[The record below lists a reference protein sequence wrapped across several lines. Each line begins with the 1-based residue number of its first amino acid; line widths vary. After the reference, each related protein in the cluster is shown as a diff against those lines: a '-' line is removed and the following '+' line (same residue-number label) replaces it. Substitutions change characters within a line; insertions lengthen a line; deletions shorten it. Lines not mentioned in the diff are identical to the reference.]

1 MKKSTLA
8 LAVAVGVLA
17 QHAYADGQADAKGFL
32 EGATSTLGM
41 RNYYIN
47 TDNRDR
53 DAAKAGQSLNS
64 EWGQGFDLR
73 FNSGYTQGTVGFGL
87 DVIAL
92 TAIKLD
98 SGGGSNGAT
107 PTSAGGTVF
116 PTEATGGKNAKAVND
131 FSSLGLTGKVRVSQT
146 ELKIGTLL
154 PNNPVIKYND
164 GRLLPQTFTGGQ
176 ITSNEIKDLTLTL
189 GQVEKAKGR
198 NSSNDEDLSINGAN
212 ASSNYSQGT
221 TGRFSNKFQYAG
233 ADYKVT
239 KDLVASYYFGEL
251 KDFYSQNFL
260 GLVHNWAIGPG
271 VLKSDLRYYRS
282 RDNGANGNT
291 SGYFTT
297 GYYPDNST
305 LATQGKGKVDNNLYS
320 YLALYSVAGH
330 TFGAGYQ
337 YSNGESDF
345 PWLNQGDGSSNSTI
359 TDMQIQKFAHAGER
373 TWQARYAYDF
383 AQVGMPGLTAGV
395 IYLRGNNVDTAAKE
409 YTAQAAPALG
419 TGRSEWERDITVA
432 YVVPEGTFK
441 NVGVA
446 WKNAMWRNDIVGQRE
461 QDENRLIVSYT
472 IPLL

>member
-1 MKKSTLA
+1 MNKCTLA
-8 LAVAVGVLA
+8 LAVAVGVLS
-17 QHAYADGQADAKGFL
+17 QQAYADGQADAKGFI
-32 EGATSTLGM
+32 EGATSTLGL
-41 RNYYIN
+41 RNFYIN
-47 TDNRDR
+47 TDNRSNKP
-53 DAAKAGQSLNS
+53 AQSLAS

-92 TAIKLD
+92 EGVRLD
-98 SGGGSNGAT
+98 TGGGSNGAT
-107 PTSAGGTVF
+107 KTNYSSTVF
-116 PTEATGGKNAKAVND
+116 PSEATGGNNAKSVND
-131 FSSLGLTGKVRVSQT
+131 FGSVGLTGKVRVSQT

-198 NSSNDEDLSINGAN
+198 NSTNDEDLSIAGAN
-212 ASSNYSQGT
+212 SSSDFSKGK
-221 TGRFSNKFQYAG
+221 FSNKFLYGG
-233 ADYKVT
+233 ADYKIT
-239 KDLVASYYFGEL
+239 KDLVASYYYGEL

-271 VLKSDLRYYRS
+271 TLKSDLRYYRS
-282 RDNGANGNT
+282 RDNGANGNNSAYYT
-291 SGYFTT
+291 SGY
-297 GYYPDNST
+297 YPNTASP
-305 LATQGKGKVDNNLYS
+305 AKGKVDNDLYS

-330 TFGAGYQ
+330 TFGGGYQ
-337 YSNGESDF
+337 YTKGDSDF

-359 TDMQIQKFAHAGER
+359 TDMQIQKFARAGER

-383 AQVGMPGLTAGV
+383 AKVGVPGLTAGI
-395 IYLRGNNVDTAAKE
+395 IYLRGDNINLANVSGS
-409 YTAQAAPALG
+409 Q
-419 TGRSEWERDITVA
+419 SEWERDISLS
-432 YVVPEGTFK
+432 YVIPEGTFK
-441 NVGVA
+441 NLGFA
-446 WKNAMWRNDIVGQRE
+446 WKNAMWRTSTAVASTD